1 MGVFTAIG
9 AFLLGT
15 PSDKSIDLVG
25 DTVRGVGTWIDERKF
40 TEEEKAKVNLEL
52 AAKYAN
58 FVGTTMDENTERSK
72 TRRSLALWVIR
83 LEAFFLV
90 MSAATFKFDQAWSE
104 YWYKIAVDSPWG
116 LLTLGVGS
124 LFFGVHVLRAM
135 AGDKQS
141 NGK

>member
-25 DTVRGVGTWIDERKF
+25 DTVRGVGTWIDERNF
-40 TEEEKAKVNLEL
+40 TEEEKSKVNMEL
-52 AAKYAN
+52 AVKYAN
-58 FVGTTMDENTERSK
+58 FLDTTMQENTERSK
-72 TRRSLALWVIR
+72 TRRSLAIWIIR
-83 LEAFFLV
+83 LEAMFLI
-90 MSAATFKFDQAWSE
+90 MSALTYKIDAAWSE
-104 YWYKIAVDSPWG
+104 YWYKIAVDSAWG
-116 LLTLGVGS
+116 LLTLGVGAF
-124 LFFGVHVLRAM
+124 FFGVHMLRAM